1 MLMLSQRP
9 MGRWSRSN
17 NKVVRVRAYP
27 WQSHLR
33 VSHSYGH
40 NSISLH
46 SITFTFFFFLV
57 KQYCKV
63 IVQFLRSGLNMSVLC
78 YLTVGLL
85 FQIIYMANN
94 TARRIHIS
102 SLQNILQ
109 DFQLSKAQLI
119 LPVVKGIYTWKLPF
133 KLTFRSMEHSAFL
146 KGKEKK
152 NNKKPLPYSYSSFLA
167 GSLRNTLFHH
177 GDHYP
182 EMMQSACRNE
192 LYAIMSH
199 CNRLD
204 SSFTLLQHIAL
215 HPYFIALDSIKDD
228 SLIYCW
234 GLGSKRMRN
243 KQLQLQAK
251 Y

>member
-27 WQSHLR
+27 WQSSSCFPFLWAQF
-33 VSHSYGH
+33 YFT
-40 NSISLH
+40 
-46 SITFTFFFFLV
+46 TFNNIYFFFFFLV

-199 CNRLD
+199 CNSLD